1 MEKVTYQNNN
11 KKCSTNL
18 HFNGMVMEAAHN
30 LKEINMDDPRLF
42 ILDDH
47 VAEVSYI
54 FLENIVNNAVDSKQF
69 LVHK

>member
-1 MEKVTYQNNN
+1 
-11 KKCSTNL
+11 
-18 HFNGMVMEAAHN
+18 MVMEAAHN